1 VPVPAHAPVA
11 VPVPVPVPVPVVVIG
26 WRAAGVVRVV
36 RVAVSVPAAVPRAA
50 SA

>member
-1 VPVPAHAPVA
+1 
-11 VPVPVPVPVPVVVIG
+11 VVVIG
-26 WRAAGVVRVV
+26 WRAAGVV